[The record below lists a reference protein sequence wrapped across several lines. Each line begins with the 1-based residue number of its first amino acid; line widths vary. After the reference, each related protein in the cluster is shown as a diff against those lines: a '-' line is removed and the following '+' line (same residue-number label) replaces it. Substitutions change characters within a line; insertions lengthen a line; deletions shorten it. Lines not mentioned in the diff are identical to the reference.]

1 MAQSKTTKE
10 LNILQI
16 VPQLKIGGVERGVI
30 DLFRY
35 LNQKKIKNY
44 ILCENFSYDLFS
56 KTEIDKIIS
65 CEPLKFKDLTN
76 YFNLNR
82 LLKKIIIEKKI
93 NLIHIASRAPALIFY
108 RLLKHTPEIKYISS
122 FHNPYSGSFI
132 KKYYN
137 SFLLKGNN
145 VICNS
150 HFTKEFILNNFN
162 ISNKKLIAIP
172 RGIDLKYFNPK
183 IFDQRNL
190 NKIKYKLKISSED
203 IIISIP
209 SRFSK
214 WKGHNQ
220 LIEFLNKQPSN
231 LIKKLKIIFFID
243 KKKSNQKYVMSLSND
258 LLNKRIIFL
267 NLTKDI
273 REIYAISDLVVSSS
287 TKPEGFGRTISE
299 ALAMNCIPIGVNHGG
314 VKEQLEDFDKK
325 LLFNLN
331 DQKSFNSSLEYALNA
346 LKTKKFSGRS
356 YVKKKYSLEIM
367 LKSTLDIYLND
378 KQ

>member
-10 LNILQI
+10 LNVLQI

-35 LNQKKIKNY
+35 LNQKKVKNY
-44 ILCENFSYDLFS
+44 ILCENFSDDLFS
-56 KTEIDKIIS
+56 KTEINKIIS
-65 CEPLKFKDLTN
+65 CEPLRFKGLTN
-76 YFNLNR
+76 YFNLNK
-82 LLKKIIIEKKI
+82 LLKKIIIKNKI
-93 NLIHIASRAPALIFY
+93 NLIHITSRAPAFIFY
-108 RLLKHTPEIKYISS
+108 RLLKHNPEIKYISS

-137 SFLLKGNN
+137 SFLLKGNS

-162 ISNKKLIAIP
+162 IPYKKLIAIP

-183 IFDQRNL
+183 IFNQNNL
-190 NKIKYKLKISSED
+190 NKIKYKLKILPED
-203 IIISIP
+203 ITISIP

-220 LIEFLNKQPSN
+220 LIEFLNKQPSD

-243 KKKSNQKYVMSLSND
+243 NKNSKNNYIISISND
-258 LLNKRIIFL
+258 LLKKRIIFI

-273 REIYAISDLVVSSS
+273 REIYAISDIIVSSS

-314 VKEQLEDFDKK
+314 VKEQLEGFDKK
-325 LLFNLN
+325 LLFNIN
-331 DQKSFNSSLEYALNA
+331 DQKSFNSSLKYALNV
-346 LKTKKFSGRS
+346 LRTKKFNGRY
-356 YVKKKYSLEIM
+356 YVKKKYSLEMM
-367 LKSTLDIYLND
+367 LKSTLDVYVND
-378 KQ
+378 K